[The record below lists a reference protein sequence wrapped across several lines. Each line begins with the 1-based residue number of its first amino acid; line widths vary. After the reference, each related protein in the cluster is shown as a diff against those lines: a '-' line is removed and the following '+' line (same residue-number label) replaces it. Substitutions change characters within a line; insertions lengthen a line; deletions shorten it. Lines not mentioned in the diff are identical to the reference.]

1 MKKVSILL
9 LMAVAFV
16 AMTGFNNT
24 CSAQAEE
31 DEVQLFQTMYGM
43 EKRSLISEAME
54 LSGDH
59 EKAFWPVYEQFEKE
73 RRAVGKERIALIKEY
88 MDTYTSATDE
98 QLDAIAT
105 KAFANESAFTK
116 LETSYY
122 DKMKKVTSSGI
133 AFRWLQ
139 VERYL
144 NTSIRAAIQDEL
156 PFMPNEK

>member
-1 MKKVSILL
+1 
-9 LMAVAFV
+9 
-16 AMTGFNNT
+16 
-24 CSAQAEE
+24 
-31 DEVQLFQTMYGM
+31 MYGM

-54 LSGDH
+54 LSGDQ

-73 RRAVGKERIALIKEY
+73 RRAIGKERIALIKEY

-98 QLDAIAT
+98 QLDAIAN

-122 DKMKKVTSSGI
+122 DKMKKVTSSGT

>member
-1 MKKVSILL
+1 MKKVSILM
-9 LMAVAFV
+9 LMAIALT
-16 AMTGFNNT
+16 ALTGFNNT

-43 EKRSLISEAME
+43 EKRSLIEEAME
-54 LSGDH
+54 LSDDQ

-73 RRAVGKERIALIKEY
+73 RRTVGKDRIALIKEY
-88 MDTYTSATDE
+88 METYTNATDE
-98 QLDAIAT
+98 QLDVIAK
-105 KAFANESAFTK
+105 KALANESAFTK
-116 LETSYY
+116 LESSYY
-122 DKMKKVTSSGI
+122 DKMKKVTSSGV

-156 PFMPNEK
+156 PFMPNRK

>member
-1 MKKVSILL
+1 M
-9 LMAVAFV
+9 LMAIALT
-16 AMTGFNNT
+16 ALTGFNNT

-43 EKRSLISEAME
+43 EKRSLIEEAME
-54 LSGDH
+54 LSDDQ

-73 RRAVGKERIALIKEY
+73 RRTVGKDRIALIKEY
-88 MDTYTSATDE
+88 METYTNATDE
-98 QLDAIAT
+98 QLDVIAK
-105 KAFANESAFTK
+105 KALANESAFTK
-116 LETSYY
+116 LESSYY
-122 DKMKKVTSSGI
+122 DKMKKVTSSGV

-156 PFMPNEK
+156 PFMPNRK

>member
-1 MKKVSILL
+1 MKKVSILML
-9 LMAVAFV
+9 VALAFV
-16 AMTGFNNT
+16 AVAGFTNT

-54 LSGDH
+54 LSADQD
-59 EKAFWPVYEQFEKE
+59 KAFWPVYEEFEKE
-73 RRAVGKERIALIKEY
+73 RRVIGKERIALIKEY
-88 MDTYTSATDE
+88 MDTYTNATDE
-98 QLDAIAT
+98 QLDAIA
-105 KAFANESAFTK
+105 KRALANESAFTK
-116 LETSYY
+116 LESAYY
-122 DKMKKVTSSGI
+122 DKMKKVTASGV

-156 PFMPNEK
+156 PFMPNKK